1 MIRKLIT
8 LVLPV
13 LLPLLIC
20 WAYVAWARY
29 KARLE
34 GRQEPDWREARW
46 GYALLAGAV
55 LAAASLVFWRFYS
68 GQELGSIINPFS
80 ILPGPFNFGP

>member
-1 MIRKLIT
+1 MIRKLVT

-13 LLPLLIC
+13 LLPLAIC

-46 GYALLAGAV
+46 GYALLRTDGDLAGTAAP
-55 LAAASLVFWRFYS
+55 AAAPSSVIERGRFLIAA
-68 GQELGSIINPFS
+68 GDPF
-80 ILPGPFNFGP
+80 GA